1 VGHAIRRIIK
11 QKRRIKS
18 RELARGLK
26 AEASSVDDDNA
37 SRHPN
42 RGNGLPSLDDFIQS
56 DADVSDGPASN
67 QGPTM
72 KGIEP
77 APHNVSASMI
87 MPHKLDGVVVP
98 SFLSQE
104 MVACASGSPTKSF
117 NEHGEP
123 QIKYSSFS
131 MDQPMVR
138 PKIAYLQSSQQQ
150 QSDNNAS
157 LLNMLSHSNSLRRQT
172 AWKPKPV
179 QSIQHLG
186 DNTMQ
191 QQQDQGLP
199 RTSVSVPTNAA
210 VFDQIGNLHQARI
223 AAVMDEQHQMFLQR
237 RLSLTGELGVAA
249 FNTSSNNPAI
259 VWLGFPS
266 LSANS
271 SGNEGYGMTGAPSFS
286 ALAPDSMGSMV
297 LPSTYT
303 MDSSL
308 TAIQG
313 LASLNDLSFV
323 QSQQM
328 QRLQMTQLFCSNNN
342 TKQGMDR
349 NNITNSNFNNDL
361 NQRQFY

>member
-1 VGHAIRRIIK
+1 VGHAIRRIIEEN
-11 QKRRIKS
+11 RRIKS
-18 RELARGLK
+18 RELAKGLK
-26 AEASSVDDDNA
+26 AEASRRNASVDDDNA

-42 RGNGLPSLDDFIQS
+42 RGNRLPSLDDFIQS
-56 DADVSDGPASN
+56 EADVSDGPASN
-67 QGPTM
+67 QGPIM
-72 KGIEP
+72 KGIDP
-77 APHNVSASMI
+77 VPNNVSASII
-87 MPHKLDGVVVP
+87 MPHKWDGVVVP

-104 MVACASGSPTKSF
+104 MVACASGSPTQSF

-123 QIKYSSFS
+123 PIKYSSFS

-138 PKIAYLQSSQQQ
+138 PEIAYLQTSQQQ

-157 LLNMLSHSNSLRRQT
+157 LLTMLSHSNSLRRQT
-172 AWKPKPV
+172 AWIPKPV
-179 QSIQHLG
+179 QSMQCFG

-199 RTSVSVPTNAA
+199 RTTVSVPTNAA

-223 AAVMDEQHQMFLQR
+223 AAVMDEQQKVNNQMLLQR
-237 RLSLTGELGVAA
+237 RLSLSGELGVAA
-249 FNTSSNNPAI
+249 FNTSSKNPAI
-259 VWLGFPS
+259 VRLGFPS

-286 ALAPDSMGSMV
+286 ALAPGSMGSML

-308 TAIQG
+308 TSIQG
-313 LASLNDLSFV
+313 LASLNDLSIE

-342 TKQGMDR
+342 T
-349 NNITNSNFNNDL
+349 
-361 NQRQFY
+361 NQ